1 MIYGLGR
8 RFAFIRKLYYKL
20 TGKYKWGYIG
30 YIEDYGYDKTITYQ
44 QNLSSEEFAEYTK
57 TIFDYGVK
65 KHKGCEYRMCP
76 ICGGASKDQIII
88 YIETSEGIIVDI
100 SLIEN

>member
-1 MIYGLGR
+1 MKYR
-8 RFAFIRKLYYKL
+8 RRLEVVSAVQWHPDI
-20 TGKYKWGYIG
+20 
-30 YIEDYGYDKTITYQ
+30 KTKCI
-44 QNLSSEEFAEYTK
+44 
-57 TIFDYGVK
+57 K